1 MTGLQYLGTVVENN
15 YEGGS
20 SSVSPTKMRYFAR
33 SDCEAGAVDIGVKS
47 RRTNFSFPH
56 VHVLTKPSHSQVR
69 VKSIV
74 CVAIR
79 LSQC

>member
-1 MTGLQYLGTVVENN
+1 MGTVVENN

-33 SDCEAGAVDIGVKS
+33 SDCEAGAVAIGVKS
-47 RRTNFSFPH
+47 RGTNLSFP
-56 VHVLTKPSHSQVR
+56 HVLTKPSHSQVR

>member
-1 MTGLQYLGTVVENN
+1 MEFAVVENN

-47 RRTNFSFPH
+47 RGTNLSFPH
-56 VHVLTKPSHSQVR
+56 VHHVLTKPSHSQVR